1 MHPAATHPT
10 IPARTTDVVVIG
22 AGQAGLAMSYHL
34 SQHGID
40 HVVLERG
47 VAGNAWHTERW
58 SSLRLLSPNWLNVL
72 PGASPSDDPD
82 AFMSALDF
90 AVGLTRHA
98 ATIGAPIHEGVT
110 VRAVDTVDNGFHV
123 RTTAGTWRA
132 RSVVIAAGAFGTPKI
147 PAVADAIPQRI
158 HQITPTAYRDPSS
171 VSGGGVL
178 VVGSS
183 ASGIQLADELRRA
196 GRDVVV
202 ATGEHTRLPRRYRGM
217 DIHWWMR
224 HLGVLD
230 QSVDEI
236 DDLVRARRT
245 PAPQLVGSA
254 THRSLDLN
262 TLQSAGV
269 DVVGRMVGCDDR
281 RAQFSGSL
289 ANMCVS
295 ADLKMNRVLDAIDEH
310 IELHGM
316 DSEFEVAHRPA
327 PTTIPEP
334 CLELDL
340 RRFDT
345 IVWATGFRPHV
356 PYLEA
361 DLLDRKGAIV
371 HDGGVLARPGLFAL
385 GLPLMRRRWS
395 HFIGGVGTDAAE
407 LLPMIGQHLDS
418 TALALR

>member
-1 MHPAATHPT
+1 MHAAFTHT
-10 IPARTTDVVVIG
+10 TTHARTTDVVVIG
-22 AGQAGLAMSYHL
+22 AGQAGLAMSYRL
-34 SQHGID
+34 GRHGID

-58 SSLRLLSPNWLNVL
+58 ASLRLLSPNWLNVL
-72 PGASPSDDPD
+72 PGASRSADPD

-98 ATIGAPIHEGVT
+98 ANIGAPIHEGCT
-110 VRAVDTVDNGFHV
+110 VRSVDTVDDGFDV

-132 RSVVIAAGAFGTPKI
+132 RSVVIAAGAFGAPKI
-147 PAVADAIPQRI
+147 PAVSNGVPQRI
-158 HQITPTAYRDPSS
+158 RQITPTVYRDPSS
-171 VSGGGVL
+171 VAAGGVL

-245 PAPQLVGSA
+245 PAPQLVGST

-262 TLQSAGV
+262 ALQSAGV

-295 ADLKMNRVLDAIDEH
+295 ADLKMNRMLDAIDEH
-310 IELHGM
+310 IERHGM
-316 DSEFEVAHRPA
+316 ESEFEAADRPA

-334 CLELDL
+334 CLQLDL

-361 DLLDRKGAIV
+361 DLLDRKGAII
-371 HDGGVLARPGLFAL
+371 HDGGVLPRPGLFAL

-407 LLPMIGQHLDS
+407 LLPLIGEHLDA
-418 TALALR
+418 TALAFR